1 MSPRDSSFTVSS
13 LGIGLA
19 ISGLAL
25 LVLACGSDRP
35 EPPDP
40 VDSPERVER
49 GAASGPEAARPAA
62 LPPDSTTT
70 DAPGA
75 ATAVPSGE
83 RGVVLFLGNSLTAG
97 LGVDPGDAYPAR
109 IQSRIDS
116 AGLPFRVVNAG
127 LSGETTS
134 GGLRRIEWLLE
145 REIHILVL
153 ALGANDALRG
163 VPPDSMQRNL
173 QAIIDR
179 TRDRY
184 PDSGIVIAG
193 MQAPPNLGQT
203 YTRAFREVFPAL
215 AANPE
220 LNQSDGIHP
229 TAEGHEIMAETVWR
243 VLERVLGGGVR

>member
-1 MSPRDSSFTVSS
+1 M
-13 LGIGLA
+13 
-19 ISGLAL
+19 
-25 LVLACGSDRP
+25 
-35 EPPDP
+35 
-40 VDSPERVER
+40 
-49 GAASGPEAARPAA
+49 
-62 LPPDSTTT
+62 
-70 DAPGA
+70 
-75 ATAVPSGE
+75 
-83 RGVVLFLGNSLTAG
+83 LFLGNSLTAG

-163 VPPDSMQRNL
+163 VPPDSMRRNL

-184 PDSGIVIAG
+184 PYSGIVIAG

-215 AANPE
+215 ARANDAALIPFLLEGVAAEPE

-229 TAEGHEIMAETVWR
+229 TAEGHEIMAETVWG
-243 VLERVLGGGVR
+243 VLERVLNSIANIATG